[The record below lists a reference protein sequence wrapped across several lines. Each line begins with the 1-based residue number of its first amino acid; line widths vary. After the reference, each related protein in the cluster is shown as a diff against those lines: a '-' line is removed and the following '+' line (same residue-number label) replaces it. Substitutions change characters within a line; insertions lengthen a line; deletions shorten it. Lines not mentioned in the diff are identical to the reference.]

1 MSDNT
6 SSSEGLTQLQAELAE
21 FHEVLREHNV
31 DLNPSRYI
39 SLTPEEYEDSWE
51 VLQEFLTQE
60 GFGLEPENNPPLQHP
75 DNVQDDAISLSSGQ
89 PPPGQSAAEM
99 DELYLADVDVE
110 VQVEPFMELNLEPD
124 CDLDLG
130 ALELDDLFSTEEIE
144 SSTIAVN
151 NTDVLAA
158 EKPHSPENVLVSI
171 NILN

>member
-6 SSSEGLTQLQAELAE
+6 SSSEGLAQLQAELAE
-21 FHEVLREHNV
+21 FEEVLREHKV

-39 SLTPEEYEDSWE
+39 SLTPEEYEDSWQ

-60 GFGLEPENNPPLQHP
+60 GFGSEPENNPPLQHP
-75 DNVQDDAISLSSGQ
+75 EI
-89 PPPGQSAAEM
+89 PPGQSAAEM
-99 DELYLADVDVE
+99 DDLYLADDDVE
-110 VQVEPFMELNLEPD
+110 VQVEPFMELNLEHD

-144 SSTIAVN
+144 SSTLAVN
-151 NTDVLAA
+151 NTDVLAT